1 MIHPSYLELMK
12 KMNENSEI
20 GDEPVVNSRYSI
32 VCATAKRARQLID
45 GDEPLIDVKSNEKR
59 KPLSIAVEEMD
70 KGLLKIQTPE
80 EKLMTEEK
88 IKEAYEETKE
98 ETIEEIEIPDDE
110 SDSSSDSSSFKAA
123 SETDPSDSETT
134 ETEASDGESQ
144 E

>member
-98 ETIEEIEIPDDE
+98 ETEEIEIPDDE

-123 SETDPSDSETT
+123 SETDSSDSETN
-134 ETEASDGESQ
+134 ETAASDGESQ

>member
-88 IKEAYEETKE
+88 IKEAYEESE
-98 ETIEEIEIPDDE
+98 EEIEIPDDE
-110 SDSSSDSSSFKAA
+110 SDSSSEAVA
-123 SETDPSDSETT
+123 ETNPSDSETN
-134 ETEASDGESQ
+134 ETAASDGESQ

>member
-88 IKEAYEETKE
+88 IKEAYEETE
-98 ETIEEIEIPDDE
+98 EEIEIPEDE

-123 SETDPSDSETT
+123 SETDSSDPETT
-134 ETEASDGESQ
+134 ETAASDGESQ

>member
-98 ETIEEIEIPDDE
+98 ETIEEIEIPDDA
-110 SDSSSDSSSFKAA
+110 SDSSSEAVA
-123 SETDPSDSETT
+123 ETNPSDPETT
-134 ETEASDGESQ
+134 ETAASDGESQ

>member
-88 IKEAYEETKE
+88 IKEAYEESE
-98 ETIEEIEIPDDE
+98 EEIEIPDDA
-110 SDSSSDSSSFKAA
+110 SDSSSEAVA
-123 SETDPSDSETT
+123 ETNPSDPETN

>member
-98 ETIEEIEIPDDE
+98 ETEEIEIPEDE

-134 ETEASDGESQ
+134 ETAASDGESQ

>member
-88 IKEAYEETKE
+88 IKEAYEETE
-98 ETIEEIEIPDDE
+98 EEIEIPEDE
-110 SDSSSDSSSFKAA
+110 GDSSSDSSSLEAA
-123 SETDPSDSETT
+123 SETGSSDSETT
-134 ETEASDGESQ
+134 ETAASDGESQ

>member
-98 ETIEEIEIPDDE
+98 ETEEIEIPDDE
-110 SDSSSDSSSFKAA
+110 SDSSSDSSSLEAA

-134 ETEASDGESQ
+134 ETAASDGESQ

>member
-98 ETIEEIEIPDDE
+98 DTIEEIEIPDDE
-110 SDSSSDSSSFKAA
+110 SDSSSDSSSFKAV
-123 SETDPSDSETT
+123 SETDPSDPETN

>member
-1 MIHPSYLELMK
+1 MIHPSYLELMQ
-12 KMNENSEI
+12 KMNENSDI

-45 GDEPLIDVKSNEKR
+45 GDEPLIDIKPGEKR

-80 EKLMTEEK
+80 EKLETEEK
-88 IKEAYEETKE
+88 IKEAYAEPESEETEDILAE
-98 ETIEEIEIPDDE
+98 ELSEDE
-110 SDSSSDSSSFKAA
+110 PA
-123 SETDPSDSETT
+123 P
-134 ETEASDGESQ
+134 SDGESQ

>member
-88 IKEAYEETKE
+88 IKEAYEETE
-98 ETIEEIEIPDDE
+98 EEIEIPEDE
-110 SDSSSDSSSFKAA
+110 SDSSSDSSSLEAA
-123 SETDPSDSETT
+123 SETGSSDSETT
-134 ETEASDGESQ
+134 ETAASDGESQ

>member
-88 IKEAYEETKE
+88 IKEAYEESE
-98 ETIEEIEIPDDE
+98 EEIEIPEDE

-123 SETDPSDSETT
+123 SETDSSDSETN
-134 ETEASDGESQ
+134 ETAASDGESQ

>member
-1 MIHPSYLELMK
+1 MIHPSYLELMQ
-12 KMNENSEI
+12 KMNENSDI

-45 GDEPLIDVKSNEKR
+45 GDEPLIDVKPGEKR

-80 EKLMTEEK
+80 EKLETEEK
-88 IKEAYEETKE
+88 IKEAYAEPESEETEDILAE
-98 ETIEEIEIPDDE
+98 ELSEDE
-110 SDSSSDSSSFKAA
+110 PA
-123 SETDPSDSETT
+123 P
-134 ETEASDGESQ
+134 SDGESQ

>member
-88 IKEAYEETKE
+88 IKEAYEETE
-98 ETIEEIEIPDDE
+98 EEIEIPEDE
-110 SDSSSDSSSFKAA
+110 SDSSSDSSSLEAA
-123 SETDPSDSETT
+123 SETDPSDPETN
-134 ETEASDGESQ
+134 ETAASDGESQ

>member
-88 IKEAYEETKE
+88 IKEAYEET
-98 ETIEEIEIPDDE
+98 TIEEIEIPDDE

-123 SETDPSDSETT
+123 SETDSSDSETN
-134 ETEASDGESQ
+134 ETAASDGESQ

>member
-98 ETIEEIEIPDDE
+98 ETKEETIEEIEIPDDE
-110 SDSSSDSSSFKAA
+110 SDSSSEAVA
-123 SETDPSDSETT
+123 ETNPSDPETT
-134 ETEASDGESQ
+134 ETAASDGESQ

>member
-88 IKEAYEETKE
+88 IKEAYEETE
-98 ETIEEIEIPDDE
+98 EEIEIPEDE

-123 SETDPSDSETT
+123 SETNPSDPETT
-134 ETEASDGESQ
+134 ETAASDGESQ

>member
-88 IKEAYEETKE
+88 IK
-98 ETIEEIEIPDDE
+98 
-110 SDSSSDSSSFKAA
+110 
-123 SETDPSDSETT
+123 
-134 ETEASDGESQ
+134 
-144 E
+144 

>member
-88 IKEAYEETKE
+88 IKEAYEETE
-98 ETIEEIEIPDDE
+98 EEIEIPDDE

-134 ETEASDGESQ
+134 ETAASDGESQ